1 MSHQL
6 VIFSLL
12 MPAAAQVNIFLLTR
26 MELKVLCVISG
37 YLILALL
44 GYGYNLLW
52 RRRLPVENL
61 LEINQFD

>member
-1 MSHQL
+1 M
-6 VIFSLL
+6 IFSPL

-37 YLILALL
+37 YLVLALL
-44 GYGYNLLW
+44 GYGYNLH
-52 RRRLPVENL
+52 RRRLPVESL

>member
-37 YLILALL
+37 YLVLALL
-44 GYGYNLLW
+44 GYGYNLH
-52 RRRLPVENL
+52 RRRLPVESL

>member
-1 MSHQL
+1 
-6 VIFSLL
+6 

-26 MELKVLCVISG
+26 MELKVLCIISG

-44 GYGYNLLW
+44 GYGYNLHW

>member
-1 MSHQL
+1 M
-6 VIFSLL
+6 IFSLL

-26 MELKVLCVISG
+26 MELKVLCIISG

-44 GYGYNLLW
+44 GYGYNLHW
-52 RRRLPVENL
+52 RRRLPVDNL

>member
-1 MSHQL
+1 M
-6 VIFSLL
+6 IFSPL